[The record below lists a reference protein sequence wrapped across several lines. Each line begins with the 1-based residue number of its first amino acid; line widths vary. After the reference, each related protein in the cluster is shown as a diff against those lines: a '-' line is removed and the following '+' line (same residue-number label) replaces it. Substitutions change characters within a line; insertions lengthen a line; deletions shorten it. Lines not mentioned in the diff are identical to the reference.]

1 MKKLLIWFMAVAGL
15 SACGPHMYTTY
26 SSGKENASYIIVVGN
41 QSYTNVSVV
50 VDGKS
55 FQIDKVY
62 QLKATRK
69 ANPVITSP
77 GKHQITVVA
86 NGKTVLTENVFLGL
100 QETKKIVLE

>member
-1 MKKLLIWFMAVAGL
+1 
-15 SACGPHMYTTY
+15 MYNTY
-26 SSGKENASYIIVVGN
+26 SSGKENASFIIVVGN
-41 QSYTNVSVV
+41 QSYTIVSVI

-62 QLKATRK
+62 QLKAIRK
-69 ANPVITSP
+69 AHPVITSP

-86 NGKTVLTENVFLGL
+86 DGKTMLTENVFLGL